1 MWLEIWPVWFDFKP
15 LVGNLTSGWKFHR
28 GWLEFWPGA
37 LEYMVG
43 NPTNLNHA
51 KYKKILKPSLVQIL
65 KVKVLSFFRS
75 RKWDF
80 LQLRWGTRLSST
92 GLLLGPLM
100 PEKKNLRLHGFQG
113 FRTCGSYYTCGSQS
127 FFPGESLF
135 FSCSSFSGGASR
147 CCRNGLH
154 DVFRF
159 SCTRVFLSS
168 IAFIDHLFKTRLALS
183 WKYHC
188 TSYSIL
194 LPSTRWIEI
203 SPVKGG
209 GGREDCILSNFLD
222 NWMSIGPRHFFA

>member
-100 PEKKNLRLHGFQG
+100 PEK
-113 FRTCGSYYTCGSQS
+113 RTFVGSKVSELVALVAVTTPAAARVSSQ
-127 FFPGESLF
+127 ERA
-135 FSCSSFSGGASR
+135 SFSVAAPSPGVRAVVAEMV
-147 CCRNGLH
+147 CTM
-154 DVFRF
+154 F
-159 SCTRVFLSS
+159 SGFPVPGSS
-168 IAFIDHLFKTRLALS
+168 CPA
-183 WKYHC
+183 
-188 TSYSIL
+188 
-194 LPSTRWIEI
+194 LPSLITY
-203 SPVKGG
+203 SKQ
-209 GGREDCILSNFLD
+209 D
-222 NWMSIGPRHFFA
+222 